1 MPNIKHT
8 QDFDNA
14 AAADAFFFSVE
25 NDYEKAAVVAMP
37 AKGIWRVTYG
47 NYDAKPIEQ
56 QYSEMLDKKEH
67 EAAAADQAD
76 FERIAKSNIAEQLA
90 DSVEKEDA
98 DFFVAGFL
106 GHNPKFTQSGSITQ
120 AGASAKAA
128 YKSGKAAR
136 LNKENQRLVR
146 VETVKVR
153 AEYLQSRSESS
164 DASYAD
170 ALMDS
175 AEGRAKMGAAGWDK
189 EV

>member
-1 MPNIKHT
+1 MSNTKHT
-8 QDFDNA
+8 KDFNNA
-14 AAADAFFFSVE
+14 AAADAFFFSIE

-76 FERIAKSNIAEQLA
+76 FERIAKNNIAEQLA
-90 DSVEKEDA
+90 EAVEAKDT
-98 DFFVAGFL
+98 DFFIAGFL

-120 AGASAKAA
+120 AGASAKVA

-136 LNKENQRLVR
+136 KNKENQRLVR

-153 AEYLQSRSESS
+153 AEYLQNHSES
-164 DASYAD
+164 AGYAD

-175 AEGRAKMGAAGWDK
+175 AEGRAKMGAAGWD
-189 EV
+189 E

>member
-1 MPNIKHT
+1 MSNIKYT
-8 QDFDNA
+8 QDFNNA
-14 AAADAFFFSVE
+14 AAADAFFFSIE

-56 QYSEMLDKKEH
+56 QYSEMLDKKER
-67 EAAAADQAD
+67 EAAVAVQAD
-76 FERIAKSNIAEQLA
+76 FERIAKNNIAEQLA
-90 DSVEKEDA
+90 ESVESEDA
-98 DFFVAGFL
+98 DFFIAGFL

-153 AEYLQSRSESS
+153 AEYLQKRAESS
-164 DASYAD
+164 SASYAD

-189 EV
+189 EA

>member
-1 MPNIKHT
+1 MSNIKHT
-8 QDFDNA
+8 QDFNNA
-14 AAADAFFFSVE
+14 AAADAFFFSIE

-47 NYDAKPIEQ
+47 NYGDNPIDQ
-56 QYSEMLDKKEH
+56 QYSDMLDKKEH

-76 FERIAKSNIAEQLA
+76 FERIAKNNIAEQLA
-90 DSVEKEDA
+90 EAVEAKDA
-98 DFFVAGFL
+98 DFFIAGFL

-120 AGASAKAA
+120 AGASAKVA

-153 AEYLQSRSESS
+153 AEYLQSRSES
-164 DASYAD
+164 AGYAT

-175 AEGRAKMGAAGWDK
+175 AEGRAKMGAAGWD
-189 EV
+189 E

>member
-1 MPNIKHT
+1 MPNVKHT

-14 AAADAFFFSVE
+14 AAADAFFFSIE

-67 EAAAADQAD
+67 EAAVADQAD
-76 FERIAKSNIAEQLA
+76 FERIAKNNIAEQLA
-90 DSVEKEDA
+90 ESVEKEDA

-106 GHNPKFTQSGSITQ
+106 GHNPKFTHSGSITQ

-164 DASYAD
+164 SASYAD

-189 EV
+189 EA

>member
-47 NYDAKPIEQ
+47 NYGASPIEQ
-56 QYSEMLDKKEH
+56 QYSNMLDKKEY

-76 FERIAKSNIAEQLA
+76 FERIAKNNIAEQLA
-90 DSVEKEDA
+90 KAVEVKDA
-98 DFFVAGFL
+98 DFFIAGFL
-106 GHNPKFTQSGSITQ
+106 GHNPKFTPSGSITQ

-128 YKSGKAAR
+128 YKAGKAER

-146 VETVKVR
+146 VEAVKVR
-153 AEYLQSRSESS
+153 AEYLQNRSES
-164 DASYAD
+164 AGYAD

-175 AEGRAKMGAAGWDK
+175 TEGSAKMGAAGWDK
-189 EV
+189 EA